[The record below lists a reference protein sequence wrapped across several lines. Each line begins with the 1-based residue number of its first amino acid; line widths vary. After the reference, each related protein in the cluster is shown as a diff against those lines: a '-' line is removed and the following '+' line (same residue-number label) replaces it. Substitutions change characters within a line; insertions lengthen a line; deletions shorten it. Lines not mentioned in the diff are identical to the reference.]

1 MADSLPPRGQYVFVK
16 KGSAP
21 TTADSRTTGAVS
33 TTLADTETYYISG
46 ISHTGTV
53 TYTETNN
60 TADTYQ
66 TSITGGTAS
75 AASALAPAG
84 TKAMAATDVDDA
96 GAVTFTNNLDE
107 VSPTGIIERFGP
119 FLAVAMVGAA
129 LAMLARRFK
138 IESGAV
144 GMAFGYMLAAVVVL
158 IFDKI
163 LTHKDPNA
171 ESPIGMGDIKLISVG
186 GLWCGPTGL
195 AIALVLACA
204 FGATWAY
211 RKKQKFIPFAPF
223 FVIGGF
229 LSLITITFL
238 I

>member
-1 MADSLPPRGQYVFVK
+1 MFLYIFWSFFAVLILMALGLTYKIAQ
-16 KGSAP
+16 
-21 TTADSRTTGAVS
+21 ADMRRRIIPDGY
-33 TTLADTETYYISG
+33 LFPLLI
-46 ISHTGTV
+46 I
-53 TYTETNN
+53 
-60 TADTYQ
+60 
-66 TSITGGTAS
+66 
-75 AASALAPAG
+75 
-84 TKAMAATDVDDA
+84 
-96 GAVTFTNNLDE
+96 
-107 VSPTGIIERFGP
+107 GIIVTTFYP
-119 FLAVAMVGAA
+119 WPVQ
-129 LAMLARRFK
+129 
-138 IESGAV
+138 IESGAA
-144 GMAFGYMLAAVVVL
+144 GMAFGYMLAAVVGI

-163 LTHKDPNA
+163 LTRKNPKA

-195 AIALVLACA
+195 AIALVLACI

>member
-1 MADSLPPRGQYVFVK
+1 MFL
-16 KGSAP
+16 
-21 TTADSRTTGAVS
+21 
-33 TTLADTETYYISG
+33 YIFWSFFSVL
-46 ISHTGTV
+46 I
-53 TYTETNN
+53 
-60 TADTYQ
+60 
-66 TSITGGTAS
+66 
-75 AASALAPAG
+75 L
-84 TKAMAATDVDDA
+84 MAAGLCYKIAKTDMRRRIIPDGYLFPLLIIGVIIT
-96 GAVTFTNNLDE
+96 TFFPWPTN
-107 VSPTGIIERFGP
+107 
-119 FLAVAMVGAA
+119 
-129 LAMLARRFK
+129 

-144 GMAFGYMLAAVVVL
+144 GMAFGYMLAAVVGL